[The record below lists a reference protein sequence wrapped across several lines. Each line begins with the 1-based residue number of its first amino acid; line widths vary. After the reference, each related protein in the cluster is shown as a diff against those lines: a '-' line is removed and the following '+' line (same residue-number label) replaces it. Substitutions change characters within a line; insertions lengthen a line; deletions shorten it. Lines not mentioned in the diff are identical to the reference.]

1 MTVNVLYI
9 YLNDYS
15 VFRDQPCDDRIYLPC
30 FRVGIFFVIT
40 AEMFQV
46 DELNVKIEVAHYFI

>member
-9 YLNDYS
+9 YLTYYS

-30 FRVGIFFVIT
+30 FIVGNFFLIT
-40 AEMFQV
+40 AEMFKE
-46 DELNVKIEVAHYFI
+46 DELKR